1 MRFAGK
7 VCIITGG
14 GSGIG
19 RATCLQLAREG
30 GRVLVVDY
38 KPEGG
43 EATTSD
49 IAAAGGDAAFARA
62 DIAHQEQVEAAV
74 NAALVRWK
82 QVDVLVNDAAMMVF
96 SPLVDLDPR
105 DWDHVMA
112 VNLRAPFLFAK
123 FCLPHMR
130 HGAIVNVSSVHA
142 YETTAN
148 VAPYAASKGG
158 IEALARA
165 LSREV
170 KPDHARVNCV
180 APGAV
185 DTPML
190 RGNPNVRSGKET
202 IAGAVGRPEDIAQA
216 ICWVASD
223 DARFM
228 HGATLVVDGGRLDI
242 L

>member
-1 MRFAGK
+1 M
-7 VCIITGG
+7 
-14 GSGIG
+14 
-19 RATCLQLAREG
+19 
-30 GRVLVVDY
+30 
-38 KPEGG
+38 
-43 EATTSD
+43 
-49 IAAAGGDAAFARA
+49 FARA
-62 DIAHQEQVEAAV
+62 DIAKQGEIEAAV
-74 NAALVRWK
+74 KGALARWK
-82 QVDVLVNDAAMMVF
+82 TIDVLVNDAAMMVF
-96 SPLVDLDPR
+96 SPVVELDPA
-105 DWDHVMA
+105 DWDRVMA

-123 FCLPHMR
+123 LCLPHMR
-130 HGAIVNVSSVHA
+130 RGAIVNVSSVHA

-165 LSREV
+165 LSREI
-170 KPDHARVNCV
+170 KPEQARVNCV

-190 RGNPNVRSGKET
+190 RNNPNVRSGKEK
-202 IAGAVGRPEDIAQA
+202 IAGAVGRPEDIAHA

-223 DARFM
+223 EARFV